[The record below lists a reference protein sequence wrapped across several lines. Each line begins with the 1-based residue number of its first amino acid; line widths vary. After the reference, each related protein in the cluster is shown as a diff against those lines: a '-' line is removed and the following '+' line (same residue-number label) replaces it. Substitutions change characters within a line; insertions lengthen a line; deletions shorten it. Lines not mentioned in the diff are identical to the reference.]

1 MRELLTENVGTKFP
15 VEEEEE
21 EKKSPDESMNISL
34 KKLSSVDQTLM
45 SDYQKLLLMAQT
57 ERRNSLNYGRSLSI
71 YQKIIVSV
79 PHSLL

>member
-15 VEEEEE
+15 VEEEE